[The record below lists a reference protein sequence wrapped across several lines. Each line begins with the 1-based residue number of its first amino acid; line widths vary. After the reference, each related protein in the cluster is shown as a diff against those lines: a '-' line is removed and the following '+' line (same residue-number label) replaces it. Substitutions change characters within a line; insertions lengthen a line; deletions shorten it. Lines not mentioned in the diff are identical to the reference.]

1 MSRKNT
7 QSPRKKTSKPST
19 NRRLSA
25 GGRPVGPARGKSIP
39 ALASLIASLA
49 PGVLRDVVEKDKRLE
64 TSLTAAHE
72 SMRGL
77 PRADRR
83 LIYRALSSL
92 VRWWGWI
99 EPLKLVHVEDQ
110 LLLAWLLDAP
120 DVPAVCRFWANKSM
134 RDPDRLFSSGD
145 APNWTARAQGLK
157 RFMDGK
163 TVTADPWMLFP
174 AWLRDELPVP
184 PGDEPAK
191 SRRLAFLHSLQTRL
205 PLWVGVRGKPEKPVW
220 NELRDTGL
228 KPWIHR
234 RIETAAK
241 LDRDTDVGSLEPVN
255 QGFVVV
261 EDLASQA
268 VAKVCDPDPG
278 ERWWVAC
285 GGTGLHALDLGA
297 EMANKGAVIATFD
310 HDAARH
316 AAALRL
322 RKSPFRNVAAKV
334 WDGKYA
340 PGKSGTYD
348 GVLLDAPCSGVGVWR
363 RHPEVRWIV
372 RKPQLALFV
381 ERQRQLL
388 ELAAT
393 AVRPGGVIVYTV
405 ATATLCETQGL
416 VTKFLADHPEFQLDP
431 FPNPLEEASTTGIL
445 QIWPQIH
452 DCEAR
457 FIARLIRSRAK

>member
-7 QSPRKKTSKPST
+7 QPPRQRASSSRRPSPGARQVVPH
-19 NRRLSA
+19 
-25 GGRPVGPARGKSIP
+25 RGKSIP
-39 ALASLIASLA
+39 ALANLIASLA
-49 PGVLRDVVEKDKRLE
+49 PGVLRDVMEKDKRLE
-64 TSLTAAHE
+64 TALTAVNE

-157 RFMDGK
+157 RFMEGK

-174 AWLRDELPVP
+174 AWLRDELPSP
-184 PGDEPAK
+184 PGDEPVK
-191 SRRLAFLHSLQTRL
+191 SRRLAFLAALQTRL
-205 PLWVGVRGKPEKPVW
+205 PLWVGVRGKPEKPIW
-220 NELRDTGL
+220 NALRDAGL

-234 RIETAAK
+234 RILTAAK
-241 LDRDTDVGSLEPVN
+241 LDRDTDVGALEPV
-255 QGFVVV
+255 QEGFMVV

-278 ERWWVAC
+278 ERWWDAL
-285 GGTGLHALDLGA
+285 GGAGLHALDLGA
-297 EMANKGAVIATFD
+297 EMAGKGAVIATFD
-310 HDAARH
+310 HDVARH

-334 WDGKYA
+334 WDGKHA
-340 PGKSGTYD
+340 PGKAGTYD

-372 RKPQLALFV
+372 RKAQLAEFAD
-381 ERQRQLL
+381 RQRQLL
-388 ELAAT
+388 ELAAN

-405 ATATLCETQGL
+405 ATVTLCETLGL
-416 VTKFLADHPEFQLDP
+416 INGFLADHPEFQLDP
-431 FPNPLEEASTTGIL
+431 FPNPLEEASTTGVL

-457 FIARLIRSRAK
+457 FIARLIRSRSK